1 MRQAFFTLIWCIIY
15 APLPAKQPSG
25 LPMGTTD
32 LITDKRLEAYKVERN
47 VYKTVVLSESFFV
60 PAQAVHAQFLKQLS
74 FKNVA
79 KTESR
84 PQSPDFVTNY
94 ENWSSAISKYK
105 TQLNRLKE
113 QLNRIKIKINCYA
126 DGAVSEKWIL
136 KSAYGKFHELGKTLH
151 NF

>member
-1 MRQAFFTLIWCIIY
+1 
-15 APLPAKQPSG
+15 
-25 LPMGTTD
+25 MGTTD
-32 LITDKRLEAYKVERN
+32 LITDERLEAYKVERN

-60 PAQAVHAQFLKQLS
+60 SAQDVHAQFLKQLS

-79 KTESR
+79 KIESR

-113 QLNRIKIKINCYA
+113 QLNCIKIKISCYA

-151 NF
+151 DF